1 MDWVTIISAT
11 HWQIPSVRKTL
22 ENRSKVGCCY
32 LFVHLSI
39 DVNGEER
46 LVEENLMSLKGS

>member
-22 ENRSKVGCCY
+22 ENRSKVVCCY

-39 DVNGEER
+39 DVNREER
-46 LVEENLMSLKGS
+46 LVEETLMSLKGP